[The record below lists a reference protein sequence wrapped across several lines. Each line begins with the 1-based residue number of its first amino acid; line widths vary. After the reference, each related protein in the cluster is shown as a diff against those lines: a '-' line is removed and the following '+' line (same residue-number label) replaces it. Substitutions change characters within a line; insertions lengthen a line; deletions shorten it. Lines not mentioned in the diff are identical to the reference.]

1 MPEQALDGIPQSLGL
16 AVQITVGC
24 WSNVSLSTALPIK
37 GVSSTS
43 MPASYIHTYRLL
55 ALRAWGTCTGV
66 FLYVCV
72 YIGMIFGIG
81 WSFDILFVLSIGL
94 SLSTFRHN

>member
-24 WSNVSLSTALPIK
+24 WSNVSLSTASPIK

-55 ALRAWGTCTGV
+55 AMGTGV

-72 YIGMIFGIG
+72 YRY
-81 WSFDILFVLSIGL
+81 DIWNWLEL
-94 SLSTFRHN
+94 